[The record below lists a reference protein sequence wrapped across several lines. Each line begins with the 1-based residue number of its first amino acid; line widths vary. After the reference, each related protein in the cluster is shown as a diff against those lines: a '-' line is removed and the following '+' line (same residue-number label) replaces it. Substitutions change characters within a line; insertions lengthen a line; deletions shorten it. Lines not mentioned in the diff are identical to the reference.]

1 MSLTLISNP
10 TYTNTGPAPFLSNV
24 VAAKSQLP
32 YKFKRKDYPVISS
45 SLDPAGSGNHSV
57 YIGIQLVQEEFVVG
71 DFVYIE
77 GANQTLGLVSIL
89 AKNTSNIVV
98 SAPWTSSVGA
108 GFCNLITYRADYTVF
123 VDPIYND
130 TGKSILPSPEPYKT
144 KQNGDLFVDVRSL
157 TLELIIEGGSLN
169 YKLKF
174 FEYYNGTTYTTQ
186 TDVAIYALPGMKQ
199 LLDAGGSNLWEY
211 LPMYNNTVPQ
221 KQPTKFKNPAT
232 WIGWQTNVFYIL
244 DANYAGRQSG
254 TDALGYYFTALN
266 ANRAAIGSAI
276 NYATA
281 PSGAPRIVKTTM
293 PEELKTRLGVE
304 EILVYLYRNTYGKE
318 SENKYY
324 EVRTPCQNAYMLEW
338 INRIGINEQWL
349 FEKMQEVS
357 INTDPG
363 IEIERMINESIEN
376 RNDTLKRINGG
387 SWQTVTF
394 MAENLKQDQIRALA
408 EIKESDTVWIWLDKT
423 GTKRIQAVVTNIF
436 ATDYNTRAIFS
447 TFTVSLKLPR
457 NFDLFKNE

>member
-24 VAAKSQLP
+24 AAAKSQLP

-45 SLDPAGSGNHSV
+45 QLDGTTGNHSV
-57 YIGIQLVQEEFVVG
+57 YIGAGLVGNDFQIGHYVFV
-71 DFVYIE
+71 E
-77 GANQTLGLVSIL
+77 GANQILGLVTIL
-89 AKNTSNIVV
+89 GKTTSNIIT
-98 SAPWTSSVGA
+98 SAPWTSDIGA

-123 VDPIYND
+123 VDPIFND

-157 TLELIIEGGSLN
+157 TLALIIEGGSIN

-211 LPMYNNTVPQ
+211 LPMYSPNQKQ
-221 KQPTKFKNPAT
+221 KQPTKFENPVT
-232 WIGWQTNVFYIL
+232 WIGWQTNVYYIL
-244 DANYAGRQSG
+244 DANYASRQSG
-254 TDALGYYFTALN
+254 TDRLGYTFRAAN
-266 ANRAAIGSAI
+266 ANKILIGTPTQI
-276 NYATA
+276 DEVPT
-281 PSGAPRIVKTTM
+281 GAPRIIKTTL
-293 PEELKTRLGVE
+293 PEQQKNELGA
-304 EILVYLYRNTYGKE
+304 VYVFVFLYRASYGRE
-318 SENKYY
+318 SEEKYY

-363 IEIERMINESIEN
+363 IEIERMVNESIEN

-394 MAENLKQDQIRALA
+394 MAENLKQDQIRALT

-436 ATDYNTRAIFS
+436 ATDYNTRAVFS